1 MVIEGPQLGLYTEYE
16 EMKEARDAP
25 AAQGWIENGEN
36 GGLSYRA
43 GWFGAKKMQRTG
55 CRQWQC
61 DSRVLAFV
69 CSRCVLDGLFVLFV
83 CLSISLDV

>member
-43 GWFGAKKMQRTG
+43 GWFWCEEDAKNWAQA
-55 CRQWQC
+55 
-61 DSRVLAFV
+61 VAV
-69 CSRCVLDGLFVLFV
+69 
-83 CLSISLDV
+83 